1 MRITNSLSLLQM
13 LWHKQPFRPQPHST
27 DLHLVYQ
34 NFLFAHCVHV
44 KGYICLLD
52 KSDLCSEC
60 YSRIRTSII
69 RQQYRPLN
77 RHFFINSHVMRD
89 YFCSACSVPV
99 IKARSIDECTA
110 CVIKATKLI
119 HALESTSTHVDNIKY
134 PLILNVD
141 N

>member
-1 MRITNSLSLLQM
+1 M
-13 LWHKQPFRPQPHST
+13 LWHRQPFRPQPHST

-60 YSRIRTSII
+60 YSQIRTNII
-69 RQQYRPLN
+69 RQQYCSLN
-77 RHFFINSHVMRD
+77 RHFFINSHVMMNNL
-89 YFCSACSVPV
+89 CSVCGTLV
-99 IKARSIDECTA
+99 IKTRPISECTT
-110 CVIKATKLI
+110 CVIRATELI
-119 HALESTSTHVDNIKY
+119 HALESTSTHIDNIKY
-134 PLILNVD
+134 PLVLSVD